1 MKSLALFK
9 IRVILAGLAAALVL
23 SPASKAQSEIAPDH
37 FDGTDSWEAAAHH
50 KVARSK
56 SQQERVT
63 TQANHRKVA
72 SRVALQLTAKREAAT
87 WPGHSTPAI
96 PDRRKVVAQNSR
108 KNKRAAVTVGSK
120 RFFNQ

>member
-37 FDGTDSWEAAAHH
+37 FDGTDSWEAAAHR
-50 KVARSK
+50 KVAWSK
-56 SQQERVT
+56 SQQERVA

-72 SRVALQLTAKREAAT
+72 SRAALQLATKRQAAT
-87 WPGHSTPAI
+87 RPGHSTPAI
-96 PDRRKVVAQNSR
+96 PDRRKVLAQNSR
-108 KNKRAAVTVGSK
+108 KKDHAALTMGGNPL
-120 RFFNQ
+120 F